1 VKDTIIEAMLCQTG
15 SIKDLEKEG
24 KAVETKFDGTRALI
38 IKENGQVTIQN
49 RDGIDYSRRLPEL
62 TGAAKIIKGD
72 FIIDGEIIYVNP
84 ATGRVEFTPS
94 QRRCATTD
102 LGMIYFLKAKYP
114 VQYAVFD
121 ILKVGSKIVVDEPYL
136 ERKELLRRL
145 VPPRD
150 DFVQYVPYRFDLRQA
165 WEEVLAAGDEGLVLK
180 DVNSRYVHRRSYTWL
195 KLKNWREAVYDVV
208 GYTEGKGLR
217 SLRFG
222 ALVLAENGVYR
233 GLVGSGPNETEM
245 IAIWDRLQNSIQV
258 VRPFDIGQPYT
269 PVQSGLK
276 VEVKFYKI
284 TEQGVMRWP
293 VFLRVVTTSAR

>member
-1 VKDTIIEAMLCQTG
+1 MIEAMLCEIG
-15 SIKDLEKEG
+15 NIRDLESQG
-24 KAVETKFDGTRALI
+24 KAAETKFDGTRALI
-38 IKENGQVTIQN
+38 IKENGQITIQN
-49 RDGIDYSRRLPEL
+49 RDGIDYFRRLPEL

-72 FIIDGEIIYVNP
+72 FIIDGEIIFVNP
-84 ATGRVEFTPS
+84 ATGRVEFTPA

-114 VQYAVFD
+114 VKYAVFD

-136 ERKELLRRL
+136 ERKEFLRKL
-145 VPPRD
+145 IPHGD
-150 DFVQYVPYRFDLRQA
+150 DFIKYVPYRFDLRQA

-180 DVNSRYVHRRSYTWL
+180 DVNSRYVHRRSYAWL

-233 GLVGSGPNETEM
+233 GLVGSGPNEAEM
-245 IAIWDRLQNSIQV
+245 SVIWDRLQSSPRV
-258 VRPFDIGQPYT
+258 ARPFDIGHPYT

-293 VFLRVVTTSAR
+293 VFLRVATSAR